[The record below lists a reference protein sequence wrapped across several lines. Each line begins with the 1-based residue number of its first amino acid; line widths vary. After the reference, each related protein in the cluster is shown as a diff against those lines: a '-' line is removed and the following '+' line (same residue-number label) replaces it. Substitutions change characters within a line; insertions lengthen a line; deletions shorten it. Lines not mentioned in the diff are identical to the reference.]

1 MSRAIDM
8 QHADDRVVE
17 LDIRLSLREQAAEAR
32 RLADH
37 VAAVRESVLMRRA
50 EAARTIVLGRGHGE
64 QLRDEWRR
72 VQEATR

>member
-8 QHADDRVVE
+8 QHADDRIAE
-17 LDIRLSLREQAAEAR
+17 LQVRLTAREEAAKLRQI
-32 RLADH
+32 ADH
-37 VAAVRESVLMRRA
+37 IASVQHADLMRRA

-72 VQEATR
+72 VREATR